1 MAKFFVRKVTV
12 QTEDGTDM
20 AIIYSMMSELHADI
34 IGRRLKE
41 SCLSAKQQEKV
52 VSQIIQNLKM
62 RERDGIIK

>member
-1 MAKFFVRKVTV
+1 MAKFSVRKVTV
-12 QTEDGTDM
+12 QTEDSMDTAALYG
-20 AIIYSMMSELHADI
+20 MMSELHADI

-62 RERDGIIK
+62 RERNGIIK